1 MTEYKQTFEFPVTIY
16 YEDTDAGGVVYHS
29 NYLKFF
35 ERARTEL
42 LRKVSLSH
50 QDLLEQNL
58 AFAVR
63 HIDVDFLSAARL
75 DDRLTV
81 KTQLANLKKASM
93 SFCQE
98 IVNPDGKILCK
109 AITKVACI
117 NVVKMRPVATPHEI
131 VMGLTNSDW

>member
-63 HIDVDFLSAARL
+63 HIDIDFLSAARL

-81 KTQLANLKKASM
+81 KTQLANLKRLRCHSVRR
-93 SFCQE
+93 SL
-98 IVNPDGKILCK
+98 IL
-109 AITKVACI
+109 
-117 NVVKMRPVATPHEI
+117 
-131 VMGLTNSDW
+131 MGRYCARQ